1 MADKK
6 YKYQCT
12 VCGEVVE
19 LDEPMPADYVC
30 PVCGVDASMFVE
42 VND

>member
-1 MADKK
+1 MPEKK

-12 VCGEVVE
+12 VCGEIVE
-19 LDEPMPADYVC
+19 LDEPMPDDFVC

-42 VND
+42 VDE